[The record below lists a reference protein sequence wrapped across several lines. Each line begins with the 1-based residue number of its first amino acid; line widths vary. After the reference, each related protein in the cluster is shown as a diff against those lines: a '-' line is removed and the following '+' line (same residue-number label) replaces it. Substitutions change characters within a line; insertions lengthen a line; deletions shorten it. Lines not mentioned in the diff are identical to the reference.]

1 MTFRTLACLAI
12 GLFSVALPPARAW
25 DYEGHRIVNQIA
37 LVGLP
42 PEFPDFVR
50 APAAAE
56 RIAFL
61 AGEPDR
67 WRNTLD
73 LPIKHYNGLDHYL
86 DWEQLAAAGLSAK
99 TISPLRYQFAAEFAA
114 ARATHASTLPT
125 IDSAKNA
132 DRSQE
137 WPGFLPWAITE
148 YYGKLVSAFSYLKA
162 YQEHGTPTEI
172 ANAEANILYLMGVMG
187 HYVGDGSQPLH
198 LTVHHNGWVGDNP
211 RHYST
216 WPRIHAYI
224 DGGFIARVGITT
236 PVLIPRARPAR
247 VLFAPGDPCPRD
259 LMFDATMSYLATQQ
273 ARVVELYELDK
284 ARAFDPE
291 QPTQAT
297 DGRAFIEEQLL
308 RGGQMLAD
316 IWLTAWTNTTAD
328 DYLKKQ
334 LLKRQAA
341 APAPETTPTPTP
353 PPQAT
358 TLAPAHP
365 PAHAPATDTPAAP
378 AQPAATPHA
387 DPSHTKS

>member
-1 MTFRTLACLAI
+1 MTFRSLACLAL
-12 GLFSVALPPARAW
+12 GLSAFSLPSARAW
-25 DYEGHRIVNQIA
+25 DYEGHRIVNQLA

-42 PEFPDFVR
+42 PEFPEFVR
-50 APAAAE
+50 AAAAAE

-61 AGEPDR
+61 SGEPDR

-114 ARATHASTLPT
+114 ARATHAHALPT
-125 IDSAKNA
+125 PEPAKNA
-132 DRSQE
+132 DHSQE

-162 YQEHGTPTEI
+162 YQENGTPTEI

-211 RHYST
+211 RNYST
-216 WPRIHAYI
+216 WTRIHAYI
-224 DGGFIARVGITT
+224 DGGFIAKVGITT
-236 PVLIPRARPAR
+236 PSLVPRARPAR
-247 VLFAPGDPCPRD
+247 VLFAPTDPSPRD
-259 LMFDATMSYLATQQ
+259 NMFDATMSYLATQQ

-291 QPTQAT
+291 QPTKAT

-316 IWLTAWTNTTAD
+316 IWLTAWTNTTPD
-328 DYLKKQ
+328 EYLKKQ

-341 APAPETTPTPTP
+341 ASVAETSHPTP
-353 PPQAT
+353 PPAPAPSSPAEPPQPAT
-358 TLAPAHP
+358 PSATPPAHP
-365 PAHAPATDTPAAP
+365 
-378 AQPAATPHA
+378 
-387 DPSHTKS
+387 

>member
-1 MTFRTLACLAI
+1 MTFRTLACLAL
-12 GLFSVALPPARAW
+12 GSSLLLFSPAAAW
-25 DYEGHRIVNQIA
+25 DYEGHRMVNQLA

-42 PEFPDFVR
+42 PEFPEFVR

-61 AGEPDR
+61 SGEPDR
-67 WRNTLD
+67 WRNTLE

-114 ARATHASTLPT
+114 GRATRPGALPK
-125 IDSAKNA
+125 IDAAKNA
-132 DRSQE
+132 DHSQE

-162 YQEHGTPTEI
+162 YQEYGTPTEV

-216 WPRIHAYI
+216 WARIHAYI
-224 DGGFIARVGITT
+224 DGGFIAKVGITT
-236 PVLIPRARPAR
+236 PSLVSRARPAR

-259 LMFDATMSYLATQQ
+259 PMFDATMSYLATQQ

-284 ARAFDPE
+284 ARAFDPD
-291 QPTQAT
+291 QPTKAT

-328 DYLKKQ
+328 EYLKKQ

-341 APAPETTPTPTP
+341 PPPAPEPTPAHSPTPSPAEAPPLAPAP
-353 PPQAT
+353 A
-358 TLAPAHP
+358 AA
-365 PAHAPATDTPAAP
+365 PAAP
-378 AQPAATPHA
+378 A
-387 DPSHTKS
+387 SHTTSPPTEQATGG